1 MPIPR
6 YLSPETIR
14 LTVRNWQRE
23 GLTVG
28 VVPTMGALHEGHLS
42 LVRASSE
49 ECDRT
54 VISIYV
60 NPTQFAPDED
70 LESYPRRLDE
80 DSAMAEE
87 AGADAV
93 FCPSDA
99 EMYPDGF
106 ATSVVQSGLTQMLE
120 GASRPRH
127 FCGVLTIV
135 CKLLGCVPADRAYFG
150 QKDFQQATIVH
161 RMMLDLNIATGIRV
175 MPIVREPDGLALSS
189 RNVYLDAEERAQAC
203 CLSQAIEAARRLYAD
218 GERDA
223 NVARATMG
231 EIIAVAT
238 LAEPDYIEV
247 VNAHSLEPVV
257 QMDAETI
264 AVLAV
269 SFGSTRLIDNAILA

>member
-6 YLSPETIR
+6 YMSPETIR

-28 VVPTMGALHEGHLS
+28 FVPTMGALHEGHLS
-42 LVRASSE
+42 LVRASAE

-70 LESYPRRLDE
+70 LDSYPRRLDE
-80 DSAMAEE
+80 DCAIAEE

-93 FCPSDA
+93 FCPDDE

-106 ATSVVQSGLTQMLE
+106 ATSVVQTGLTQVLE

-127 FCGVLTIV
+127 FCGVLTVV
-135 CKLLGCVPADRAYFG
+135 CKLLGCVPAERAYFG
-150 QKDFQQATIVH
+150 QKDFQQATLIH
-161 RMMLDLNIATGIRV
+161 RMMMDLNIGTGIRV
-175 MPIVREPDGLALSS
+175 MPIVREPDGLAMSS
-189 RNVYLDAEERAQAC
+189 RNAYLDADERAQAC
-203 CLSQAIEAARRLYAD
+203 CLWQALEAARRLYAD

-223 NVARATMG
+223 NAARAAMG
-231 EIIAVAT
+231 EIIADAP

-247 VNAHSLEPVV
+247 VNAHTLEPVV
-257 QMDAETI
+257 QLDAETI

-269 SFGSTRLIDNAILA
+269 RFGETRLIDNAILA